1 MKLTAPV
8 RRRAPNARL
17 VKRDSTYTVEEAAA
31 LLAVHV
37 NTVRNWQSD
46 GLHSIDAHRPIL
58 FHGSDLQAFLRRR
71 QTKRRQHCAPGELYC
86 FKCRQP
92 RLPKDRAVMVE
103 KQNERVLRLLGICEV
118 CGTRMFRA
126 GSVQNLKSYEE
137 NFVVRSPQAEHIDVC
152 DEPAVSCELA
162 EEEKIR

>member
-1 MKLTAPV
+1 MMPASV
-8 RRRAPNARL
+8 RRRTPNARL

-46 GLHSIDAHRPIL
+46 GLNPIDMHRPIL
-58 FHGSDLQAFLRRR
+58 FHGSDLQIFLRRR
-71 QTKRRQHCAPGELYC
+71 QARRRQHCGPGELYC

-92 RLPKDRAVMVE
+92 RLPKDRAIKVE
-103 KQNERVLRLLGICEV
+103 MQNERVLRMIGTCEV

-137 NFVVRSPQAEHIDVC
+137 NFVLQPPQAEHIDVC
-152 DEPAVSCELA
+152 GEPVLSCEV
-162 EEEKIR
+162 EKDEKT